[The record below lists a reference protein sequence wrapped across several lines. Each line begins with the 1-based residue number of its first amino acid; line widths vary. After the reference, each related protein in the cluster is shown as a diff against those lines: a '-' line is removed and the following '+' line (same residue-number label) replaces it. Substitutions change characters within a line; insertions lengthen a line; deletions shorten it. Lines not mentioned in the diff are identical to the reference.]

1 MAAVGRTGPRGR
13 NGTLRPITARKR
25 SGRSSAACVVD
36 RRGPQPLCVLHET
49 GLVAGRNI
57 AVASSYCDDP
67 AVPLERQH
75 ERSTAGPPRAREA
88 EHALPV
94 DGRIVGNREHGGR
107 IEARSTPIVVSS
119 GGTRPR
125 PPGRSSVGIPR
136 PEASITNSEPTV
148 SVLPAGSVYRTPVT
162 AAPSGRCTSS

>member
-57 AVASSYCDDP
+57 AVASSYCEDP

-107 IEARSTPIVVSS
+107 IGQVDADR
-119 GGTRPR
+119 RL
-125 PPGRSSVGIPR
+125 VGWY
-136 PEASITNSEPTV
+136 PTQCTEKV
-148 SVLPAGSVYRTPVT
+148 ERGHT
-162 AAPSGRCTSS
+162 AA